1 MRSKLLSWA
10 DGLASTAPGP
20 VAFDHSPMD
29 DVVCAREVVVLLGG
43 FPALAGADLDVD
55 PGEVVLLQGPNGAG
69 KSTLLRALAGLVRVD
84 AGSLSVLGMDLVADY
99 KAARRHVGYL
109 GHANQLYAEL
119 TVAENVRFAVR
130 AARAD
135 RRRVP
140 LALERLGLGGALADQ
155 PASSLS
161 AGQRRRTALAALV
174 ARDPGLWLLDE
185 PHAGLDA
192 EGRELLDRLVV
203 ELAAEGRSVVLASHE
218 AERARPLAHRIVEV
232 SGGITEGGRRP
243 APVGGAED
251 PPRPGVGA
259 HHVA

>member
-1 MRSKLLSWA
+1 
-10 DGLASTAPGP
+10 
-20 VAFDHSPMD
+20 MD
-29 DVVCAREVVVLLGG
+29 DVVSARELVVLLGG
-43 FPALAGADLDVD
+43 FPALAGADLDVG

-84 AGSLSVLGMDLVADY
+84 SGRLDVLGMDLAADY
-99 KAARRHVGYL
+99 RVARRHVGYL

-119 TVAENVRFAVR
+119 TVSENVRFALR

-135 RRRVP
+135 LRRAP
-140 LALERLGLGGALADQ
+140 EALERLGLAGALADQ
-155 PASSLS
+155 PAASLS

-174 ARDPGLWLLDE
+174 ARDPQLWLLDE

-192 EGRELLDRLVV
+192 EGRELLDRLVG

-218 AERARPLAHRIVEV
+218 AERARPLAERIVEV
-232 SGGITEGGRRP
+232 SGGITVGGVRP
-243 APVGGAED
+243 RSAPVGEGA
-251 PPRPGVGA
+251 PGAGSEA